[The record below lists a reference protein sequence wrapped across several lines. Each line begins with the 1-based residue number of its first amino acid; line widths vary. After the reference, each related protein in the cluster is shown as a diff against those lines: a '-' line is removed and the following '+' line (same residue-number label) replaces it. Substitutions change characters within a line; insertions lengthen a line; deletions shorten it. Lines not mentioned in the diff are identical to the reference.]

1 MVKVGRIGEV
11 WESRK
16 IIGDAGGTW
25 PIWKAWDPEKVMRA
39 RSMCPLSPWGGSRS
53 SGWMEG
59 RLGVPTS
66 RLSSSQKC
74 EPRWSAVRMRWGEG
88 ERG

>member
-25 PIWKAWDPEKVMRA
+25 PIWKDWDPEKVMRA

-53 SGWMEG
+53 SGDGWRDGLEFRLHGSHLLRSVSRGG
-59 RLGVPTS
+59 RL
-66 RLSSSQKC
+66 
-74 EPRWSAVRMRWGEG
+74 
-88 ERG
+88 